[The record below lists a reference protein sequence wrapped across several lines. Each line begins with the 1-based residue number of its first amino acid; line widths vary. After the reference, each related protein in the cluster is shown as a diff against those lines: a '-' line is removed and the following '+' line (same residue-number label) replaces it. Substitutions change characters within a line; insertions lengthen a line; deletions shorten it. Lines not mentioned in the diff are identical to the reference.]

1 MFGKRKH
8 KQQTAF
14 DRIEFVLCES
24 DTDVFK
30 LADQLMKGIPL
41 IMNFEQVTD
50 LESNKIITFLSG
62 ITYAIDGEIEVI
74 REKIFL
80 FATKQDYRDGSLRK
94 FVKEYKE

>member
-1 MFGKRKH
+1 MFGKK
-8 KQQTAF
+8 KSKQTAF
-14 DRIEFVLCES
+14 DKIEFVLCES

-30 LADQLMKGIPL
+30 LADKLMRGVPMIV
-41 IMNFEQVTD
+41 NFEQVND
-50 LESNKIITFLSG
+50 VESNKIITFLSG

-80 FATKQDYRDGSLRK
+80 FASKQDYRDGSLRK